1 MLAHA
6 CSQGSGRVKRPGVTR
21 STGKL
26 AEDPRLFGRGDTAPT
41 ENLYSHRSD
50 LPSVRAATLEPE
62 KRYQR
67 QSKTDTRAGQHPE
80 LRARTESSATRETA
94 YAL

>member
-6 CSQGSGRVKRPGVTR
+6 CSQGSGRLKRPGVTR
-21 STGKL
+21 STGKP
-26 AEDPRLFGRGDTAPT
+26 AEDPRLFGRTAPT

-67 QSKTDTRAGQHPE
+67 QSQDRHEGW
-80 LRARTESSATRETA
+80 SAP
-94 YAL
+94 